1 MATDKK
7 SAAQEL
13 YNNGWDQKRIA
24 ALLELSEQTISTW
37 KQKHRWEEKR
47 ATKNMARE
55 VAEDR
60 VWRLINYQLKVLDL
74 QVDELE
80 RKLSKK
86 EIEKLSPL
94 DKGDVDALQ
103 KLWTTVK
110 AKQHDWSLLVN
121 TLTNFVGFLS
131 ERDLQLTKDL
141 AQHVDDYLN
150 FKRKNPHAD

>member
-13 YNNGWDQKRIA
+13 YNAGWDQKKIA
-24 ALLELSEQTISTW
+24 SILELSEQTISSW

-74 QVDELE
+74 QVDEKE
-80 RKLSKK
+80 DAFAKSKSDKLT
-86 EIEKLSPL
+86 PL
-94 DKGDVDALQ
+94 DKGDIDALQ

-110 AKQHDWSLLVN
+110 TKQLDWSVLVN
-121 TLTNFVGFLS
+121 NSKDLVGFVS
-131 ERDLQLTKDL
+131 ERDLDL
-141 AQHVDDYLN
+141 AKKLLDHVDDYLN
-150 FKRKNPHAD
+150 FKRKNL

>member
-13 YNNGWDQKRIA
+13 FNAGWDQKRVA
-24 ALLELSEQTISTW
+24 AILELSEQTISAW
-37 KQKHRWEEKR
+37 KAKYRWEEKR

-86 EIEKLSPL
+86 EIEKLTPL

-110 AKQHDWSLLVN
+110 TKQLDWSVIVN
-121 TLTNFVGFLS
+121 NIKDFVGFLS
-131 ERDLQLTKDL
+131 EREIELAKAILT
-141 AQHVDDYLN
+141 HTDDYLN
-150 FKRKNPHAD
+150 FKRKNL